1 MTAVLPPR
9 TVEVTEPGVYDL
21 PEDVYFADPVPEGS
35 LSTSGAKLLLDC
47 PAKYRWAQDH
57 PEPRKRA
64 YDLGHVVHKLVLGKG
79 GEFVALDFKDYK
91 TKAAQLAKTKVYADG
106 KTPILRH
113 ELDEATEMAA
123 AVLRDPLAGKLFN
136 PKRGKPEQSLFWRD
150 PETGVMRRARLDWLP
165 DGSGRRFIV
174 PDLKTA
180 NSADPKGLGKVC
192 HNFDYAMQADAYLD
206 AVRTLGIDDDPS
218 FVFVFVE
225 KSGPFL
231 VQLAQLDG
239 EAMRVGRE
247 RNRKAIAKYVECRT
261 SGVWHGYTPKPEVVP
276 VSLPSWV
283 LYQHDND
290 L

>member
-1 MTAVLPPR
+1 VTAVQ
-9 TVEVTEPGVYDL
+9 VVEPGVYELDEL
-21 PEDVYFADPVPEGS
+21 DYFADPVPEGS
-35 LSTSGAKLLLDC
+35 LSTSGAKLLLEC

-57 PEPRKRA
+57 PEPHKRA
-64 YDLGHVVHKLVLGKG
+64 FDLGHVVHKLVLGKG
-79 GEFVALDFKDYK
+79 AEFVALDFRDYK
-91 TKAAQLAKTKVYADG
+91 TKAAQTARDEAYAAG

-113 ELDEATEMAA
+113 ELDAATEMAA

-136 PKRGKPEQSLFWRD
+136 PNRGKPEQSLFWRD

-180 NSADPKGLGKVC
+180 VSADPKGLGKVC
-192 HNFDYAMQADAYLD
+192 HNFNYAMQAGAYLD
-206 AVRTLGIDDDPS
+206 AVRALGLDVDPS

-225 KSGPFL
+225 KAAPFL
-231 VQLAQLDG
+231 VQLGQLDA

-247 RNRKAIAKYVECRT
+247 LNRKAIAKYVECRT
-261 SGVWHGYTPKPEVVP
+261 SDVWPGYTPTPQVVP
-276 VSLPSWV
+276 ISLPSWAIH
-283 LYQHDND
+283 QHDLD